1 MARAALSDPEI
12 AKMLPDVPNWT
23 RMGNAI
29 ERTWTFDS
37 YPEAISFLVRV
48 AFLAE
53 AMNHHPDITNSWT
66 TVKLSLTTH
75 DAGGLTVRDFKLAKQ
90 IDAL

>member
-1 MARAALSDPEI
+1 
-12 AKMLPDVPNWT
+12 MLAEVPKWT
-23 RMGNAI
+23 RTGTAI
-29 ERTWTFDS
+29 ERTSKFDS

-53 AMNHHPDITNSWT
+53 AMNHHPDVMNSWT

-75 DAGGLTVRDFKLAKQ
+75 DAGGLTALDFKLAKK